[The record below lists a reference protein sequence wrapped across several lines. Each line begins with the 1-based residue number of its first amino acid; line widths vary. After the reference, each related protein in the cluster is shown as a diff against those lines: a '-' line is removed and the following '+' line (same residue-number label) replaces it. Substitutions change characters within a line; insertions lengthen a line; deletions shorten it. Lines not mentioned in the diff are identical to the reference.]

1 MIRDVARLA
10 PTAPVGRP
18 PQAADPPAAPQRQ
31 EPPPLS
37 PALRVDAALNM
48 LVVEIRDRG
57 GEVVH
62 SIPSPRE
69 LDAYRSGAE
78 EPPASLDLSG

>member
-10 PTAPVGRP
+10 PTAPAIRP
-18 PQAADPPAAPQRQ
+18 PQDAAPSAAPPRQ
-31 EPPPLS
+31 APPPLS
-37 PALRVDAALNM
+37 PALRVDAALNL
-48 LVVEIRDRG
+48 LVVEIRDRE

-62 SIPSPRE
+62 SIPSPQQ

-78 EPPASLDLSG
+78 EPPAALDLTG

>member
-1 MIRDVARLA
+1 MIRDVTRLA
-10 PTAPVGRP
+10 PTAPAGRP
-18 PQAADPPAAPQRQ
+18 PQAVAPATAPPRP

-37 PALRVDAALNM
+37 PALRVDAALNL

-62 SIPSPRE
+62 SMPSPRQ

-78 EPPASLDLSG
+78 DPPASLDLTG